1 MDEVPEEER
10 SNVQNRSGIDLE
22 QLRQIAKGWQAS
34 IVDYTRRNNL
44 LFFKPRSNTL
54 RLDISRQSAF
64 ETLISGGKVSLSDL
78 CHEEDKE
85 KLDKA
90 ATSISKKQQVSVEEI
105 GVSPVYVAFGFL
117 SWVDPDTPASRE
129 EVDRATNAPILLLQV
144 ELVRARGQQNQWS
157 VVASGD
163 LQVNGVIKHALEKNE
178 VNSASLNEDSLSDIS
193 TIEMIWSWINNTMSA
208 FGKLPEA
215 ETTKD
220 AHFAGFSYQDEA
232 IWRDL
237 GDIDLLLES
246 LVVRGLAGEGTAIST
261 LQKDSFINPET
272 FDTQNP
278 TSERLVLD
286 ADSSQMEAIQAA
298 ISGVN
303 LVIEGPPG
311 SGKSQTI
318 TNLLAEII
326 ASGKTALFVAQKRA
340 AITAVMD
347 RLEQTGL
354 RDLILDVH
362 EAHRGVKVAEQIQ
375 SSYENMKSALSY
387 DGSRIHKELTESRTT
402 LTRYKDA
409 CFDNNRPLGLSLID
423 LRKFSFSSDTP
434 KPVLSALPVEAIAGL
449 ERIEDLED
457 LIEELVITGGLR
469 KDFATSAQTFSIE
482 AIKTD
487 QDLESAIELIDQFTP
502 ADEERI
508 SWFVTKLPDGID
520 LEASKSIEGLQKG
533 LTFLAA
539 LLRLAQR
546 HPKSLRNLPDNE
558 MLGSMAAA
566 SNQQT
571 AKTLTVSERIRA
583 FLTALKLFGPD
594 RDRRIQG
601 IADLQVVQ
609 SVPAWTNELPENYNE
624 LSVDELTVLAAK
636 VSGAV
641 KLLQGF
647 KLNSVDLASAITH
660 LRELARDASMY
671 RVPRYFT
678 AERGCSELGFPS
690 LAEALREMDLD
701 QASSTRAREV
711 VRSALGQ
718 KLYDDALRKDSRLRG
733 LTGDQLGRFVEKFRS
748 ADVSHLKQNA
758 ALVRRMAA
766 ESFKNLRDTNPAEDR
781 FLVSEYQR
789 KRAHKPLRVL
799 AEKAPNLMLAANPI
813 WAMSPIQ
820 VSNYLPRGVKFDY
833 VIFDEASQIKPEVAI
848 PALVRGTT
856 AVVAGDSNQLPPTNF
871 FSSSVS
877 DSEAFGGLDD
887 ESELLESTVNDS
899 ESILEAM
906 ERIVGQQKRRL
917 SWHYRSRDERL
928 IAVSNMEIYGSSL
941 TTFPASDTPDAL
953 QHVIVTSGQHAKTA
967 SRSQN
972 NEIERVLAIAR
983 DHVRNHPEQ
992 SLGIITF
999 GMKHL
1004 KPLEFAFA
1012 DLEARDKDFRRWVE
1026 DFAGKEPFFVKN
1038 LERVQGDE
1046 RDHIVISTGYG
1057 KNSAGQLQL
1066 NWGPLSGVPGRRRL
1080 NVAISRAKRKMT
1092 LVTSFTVSELEAKNI
1107 KPGTGAEL
1115 FRKFMEFLDNDGAHY
1130 RGASEPEPLN
1140 SFELDIKTKLER
1152 AGVVTETQHGVGSY
1166 RIDFVVPDDEAPGK
1180 YLLAIEADGAQ
1191 YHSSAVARER
1201 DRLRQELLEAR
1212 GWIFHRIWSTDWF
1225 SNPQNEVEKVIKAL
1239 RRVRSGETAQ
1249 IATPAAVEIQKGEDI
1264 RPERR
1269 PRPIVPR
1276 QDKIDD
1282 YSDKQ
1287 ILDLIKWVKSDGVLR
1302 TNEEVLA
1309 EVRSELG
1316 FKRDGSR
1323 IRNRIVELL

>member
-1 MDEVPEEER
+1 MDEDLPEDPNAPRTTSE
-10 SNVQNRSGIDLE
+10 IDLD
-22 QLRQIAKGWQAS
+22 QLRSIAKGWQAS

-54 RLDISRQSAF
+54 RLDLAKQSSF
-64 ETLISGGKVSLSDL
+64 GNLIAGGKVSLSDL

-90 ATSISKKQQVSVEEI
+90 ATSILKKQQVSVEEI

-117 SWVDPDTPASRE
+117 SWIDPDTPASRE
-129 EVDRATNAPILLLQV
+129 ESDRATNAPILLLQV

-163 LQVNGVIKHALEKNE
+163 FQVNGVIKHALEKNE
-178 VNSASLNEDSLSDIS
+178 VSSETLDEDSLSEIT
-193 TIEMIWSWINNTMSA
+193 TIEMVWSWINRMMPV
-208 FGKLPEA
+208 FGVLE
-215 ETTKD
+215 ETQTRREV
-220 AHFAGFSYQDEA
+220 HFSGFSYQDEA

-237 GDIDLLLES
+237 GDIELLLES
-246 LVVRGLAGEGTAIST
+246 LVVRGLAGEGDAIST
-261 LQKDSFINPET
+261 LQKDSYIDPAS
-272 FDTQNP
+272 FDAQIP

-347 RLEQTGL
+347 RLDKTGL

-375 SSYENMKSALSY
+375 SSYENMRSALKQ
-387 DGSRIHKELTESRTT
+387 DASRIHKDLTESRST
-402 LTRYKDA
+402 LTRYKEA

-423 LRKFSFSSDTP
+423 LRKFSFSPDIP
-434 KPVLSALPVEAIAGL
+434 QEVVAALPVKAVAALDGVDE
-449 ERIEDLED
+449 LED
-457 LIEELVITGGLR
+457 LVEELVITGGL
-469 KDFATSAQTFSIE
+469 KQDFTSSAQTFSVE
-482 AIKTD
+482 AITTEAE
-487 QDLESAIELIDQFTP
+487 LEGAIEFVEQFSS
-502 ADEERI
+502 ADEEKI
-508 SWFVTKLPDGID
+508 SWFLSKLPEDVD
-520 LEASKSIEGLQKG
+520 YKSNESVEELQRA
-533 LTFLAA
+533 LTFLSA

-546 HPKSLRNLPDNE
+546 YPKSFRRIPDAE
-558 MLGSMAAA
+558 TLASMAAA

-571 AKTLTVSERIRA
+571 ANTLPISERIRA
-583 FLTALKLFGPD
+583 LFATIMLFGPN
-594 RDRRIQG
+594 RNRRIQG
-601 IADLQVVQ
+601 LEDLQIVQ
-609 SVPAWTNELPENYNE
+609 SAATWSGGLPEDYKD
-624 LSVDELTVLAAK
+624 LSVVELAFLTEK
-636 VSGAV
+636 VSRV
-641 KLLQGF
+641 LQLLQGIQT
-647 KLNSVDLASAITH
+647 NAVDLASALEH
-660 LRELARDASMY
+660 LRQLARDATMY
-671 RVPRYFT
+671 RVPRYFA
-678 AERGCSELGFPS
+678 AERRCSELGFPS
-690 LAEALREMDLD
+690 LAGALRGRDLD
-701 QASSTRAREV
+701 QASSTHARELI
-711 VRSALGQ
+711 RSAIGQ
-718 KLYDDALRKDSRLRG
+718 KLYDDALRKDPRLKG
-733 LTGDQLGRFVEKFRS
+733 LTGDQLARFVEKFRN
-748 ADVSHLKQNA
+748 ADIEHLKQNA
-758 ALVRRMAA
+758 SLVRRMAA
-766 ESFKNLRDTNPAEDR
+766 ESFKTARDDNPAEDR

-848 PALVRGTT
+848 PALVRGRT

-871 FSSSVS
+871 FSSSLF
-877 DSEAFGGLDD
+877 DSEVFGGVDD
-887 ESELLESTVNDS
+887 SSEMLESTVNDS

-953 QHVIVTSGQHAKTA
+953 QHVIVTSGRHAKTV

-972 NEIERVLAIAR
+972 NEIERVLAIAK

-1012 DLEARDKDFRRWVE
+1012 DLESRDKEFRRWVE
-1026 DFAGKEPFFVKN
+1026 SSAGREPFFVKN

-1057 KNSAGQLQL
+1057 KNSEGQLQL
-1066 NWGPLSGVPGRRRL
+1066 NWGPLSGVSGRRRL

-1115 FRKFMEFLDNDGAHY
+1115 FRKFMDFLDNDGAHY
-1130 RGASEPEPLN
+1130 KGATEPEPLN
-1140 SFELDIKTKLER
+1140 SFELDIKAKLER
-1152 AGVVTETQHGVGSY
+1152 AGVITETQHGVGSY
-1166 RIDFVVPDDEAPGK
+1166 RIDFVVPDEDAPGK

-1212 GWIFHRIWSTDWF
+1212 GWTFHRIWSTDWF
-1225 SNPQNEVEKVIKAL
+1225 SNPNREVEKVKEAL
-1239 RRVRSGETAQ
+1239 RHVRTGQKRDPAPSAETDNQ
-1249 IATPAAVEIQKGEDI
+1249 LIETDE
-1264 RPERR
+1264 PERG
-1269 PRPIVPR
+1269 PRPNVVPGE
-1276 QDKIDD
+1276 KIDD
-1282 YSDKQ
+1282 YSDRE
-1287 ILDLIKWVKSDGVLR
+1287 IINLIKWVESDGVLR
-1302 TNEEVLA
+1302 TNEEILI
-1309 EVRSELG
+1309 EVRTELG

-1323 IRNRIVELL
+1323 IRKRIEDLL